1 MAQLTL
7 LEKAKQIP
15 KKNSTGLAKQ
25 ELELAVAWANNEIDL
40 NQVRK
45 AINTTSPKLY
55 VFLAYALK
63 NYISMNPKIHQLHPL
78 HTLKV
83 PSDNEILKHWHEG
96 EDDDYENGAID
107 GARWM
112 RDIIIQKNQTL

>member
-15 KKNSTGLAKQ
+15 KKNSSGVAKQ

-63 NYISMNPKIHQLHPL
+63 NYISMNHKIHPL
-78 HTLKV
+78 HSLKV
-83 PSDNEILKHWHEG
+83 PSENEILKYWQEG
-96 EDDDYENGAID
+96 ENDDYENGAID

-112 RDIIIQKNQTL
+112 KEIIIQKNQTL